1 MQTFPVVWP
10 LGSGDRFAGVVDRL
24 DRKVHLYTKSGR
36 EGKAKGAV
44 TEMLDLDDDLE
55 RLRELVD
62 AEVLETALE
71 EVELLD
77 EAGAELDMDAVMA
90 GELTPCFFGA
100 AINNFGVEL
109 LLNRFLELARAP
121 ASMTTAA
128 GDEVSPSSEAFSG
141 FVFKLQANMD
151 KRHRDKIAFVRVCSG
166 RFERGMK
173 ATVARTGRSVSMSA
187 PQKLF
192 AEDRETIEE
201 AYAGDVIGLNN
212 PDAFAIGDTVY
223 ASGSPKLAFPPIPM
237 FSPELFAYLRLED
250 PGARKA
256 FAKGVEQLLSE
267 GCVQVLRT
275 RDDLVGAQAPIL
287 AAVGELQFDV
297 VLERLKSEYGVKA
310 RLDRM
315 PYTAARWV
323 KEGGW
328 EAVEAA
334 GDLFGVEAVADVYGR
349 PVLLFKNAWAV
360 GKLADDAPDL
370 APVLLPYSFA
380 PSEEEQAKLNK
391 AKKRK

>member
-1 MQTFPVVWP
+1 M
-10 LGSGDRFAGVVDRL
+10 SAGWGERA
-24 DRKVHLYTKSGR
+24 R
-36 EGKAKGAV
+36 EGG
-44 TEMLDLDDDLE
+44 
-55 RLRELVD
+55 R
-62 AEVLETALE
+62 AES
-71 EVELLD
+71 D
-77 EAGAELDMDAVMA
+77 EA
-90 GELTPCFFGA
+90 
-100 AINNFGVEL
+100 
-109 LLNRFLELARAP
+109 
-121 ASMTTAA
+121 
-128 GDEVSPSSEAFSG
+128 SG
-141 FVFKLQANMD
+141 
-151 KRHRDKIAFVRVCSG
+151 
-166 RFERGMK
+166 
-173 ATVARTGRSVSMSA
+173 
-187 PQKLF
+187 
-192 AEDRETIEE
+192 
-201 AYAGDVIGLNN
+201 
-212 PDAFAIGDTVY
+212 
-223 ASGSPKLAFPPIPM
+223 SGSPKLAFPPIPM